1 MNNNKK
7 SFLVVV
13 IAFILALV
21 IAYVFVNKN
30 KTSVVE
36 EPVKQEVIED
46 ITETKF
52 NVSEDVN
59 DVKTEKII
67 IEESKTV
74 SDNLQKTT
82 VQKQL
87 IQKSETLKPEI
98 ENVEKTVSEQEKLY
112 DVGIIKDSLTNEV
125 VITREFKMESPAK
138 YSFK

>member
-21 IAYVFVNKN
+21 IAYFFVNKN

-36 EPVKQEVIED
+36 EPVKQELIEE

-59 DVKTEKII
+59 DVKTKKII

-98 ENVEKTVSEQEKLY
+98 ENVEKTVSEQEKLN